1 MSRRLSLLHC
11 FGISLSLAI
20 PAAGACAAPVT
31 QSASAEV
38 ALLHPLTV
46 IKRADLDFGTIVAS
60 GAGTAV
66 IDPLTSAIATTGSL
80 IVSGT
85 AAHPAKFT
93 ATGSRNAV
101 ALIRLP
107 KNPATLTRVGGTQTL
122 TVSNWTVDGNINR
135 RIPANETF
143 DFYVGGTLNVAAGQT
158 DGTYVG
164 TFTVT
169 VQYP

>member
-1 MSRRLSLLHC
+1 MFARLTRLDYLAAL
-11 FGISLSLAI
+11 LSLAI
-20 PAAGACAAPVT
+20 PAAASAAPAT
-31 QSASAEV
+31 QSAPAEV

-66 IDPLTSAIATTGSL
+66 IDPVTSSITTTGL
-80 IVSGT
+80 LLPSGS
-85 AAHPAKFT
+85 AAHAAQFT

-101 ALIRLP
+101 ALVRLP
-107 KNPATLTRVGGTQTL
+107 KNPAILTRVGGTQTL
-122 TVSNWTVDGNINR
+122 TVSNWTLDGNINR

-143 DFYVGGTLNVAAGQT
+143 DFYVGGTLNVAAGQV